1 MRARAIWRTAGLK
14 AARRRPL
21 PSPRAIQRVRHPE
34 EPPTKFTP
42 SRYALGRVASKA
54 DGCTMTMLSA
64 RGVKVETI
72 NELIATG
79 LVTATIERVGRGTV
93 EITRVKITEAG
104 RRALV

>member
-1 MRARAIWRTAGLK
+1 
-14 AARRRPL
+14 
-21 PSPRAIQRVRHPE
+21 
-34 EPPTKFTP
+34 
-42 SRYALGRVASKA
+42 
-54 DGCTMTMLSA
+54 MLSA